1 MLQNYFKIALRN
13 LLKNKTNTFI
23 NVTGLS
29 IGMTCCMLIVL
40 YVADELNF
48 DRFWPQGERIY
59 RMALERKYPDR
70 STKYAIIPASY
81 AQSVRKEI
89 PEIEQS
95 IRVFNFNGEGATLL
109 RHNNKTLEERAFLFA
124 DSAFFQVFQIPL
136 LEGAPTKVL
145 SRPNTVVLTQRTARR
160 LFGTVSPIG
169 KFVELVQ
176 GPKLEIS
183 GVCQD
188 VPTNAHFT
196 FDFLASTVN
205 LRPAD
210 QINHIG
216 FSAYT
221 YLLLKPHTQA
231 AAVEAKFPKVVEK
244 YAAGEVERN
253 FGVSYK
259 DYVKAG
265 NGYFY
270 FLQPIRNI
278 HLDSNIEA
286 ELQPNGSR
294 TLVYLFSVIALFI
307 LLIAC
312 INFMNLATARSSER
326 AREVGIRKALG
337 STKGQL
343 AAQFLTESVLLSLFS
358 FLVSVGLV
366 ALFLPSFNNLAGKQL
381 ALGYFL
387 NWSLL
392 PFLPALAVFVGLLAG
407 SYPAGVLSAFE
418 PIKVLKGK
426 FLSTRQGYWLRNGL
440 VVFQFSISIILIIG
454 TIIVYSQLN
463 YLQEKELG
471 FTKESIIKLQGVG
484 FLGNK
489 TETFKREVEQISGVE
504 SVGGTSSTP
513 GEKQGFFGI
522 TFRKNGDNESV
533 TGRGTLVDEQYLQT
547 MRMTMLAGRAF
558 ERTFNDSVSVILNEE
573 AVTKL
578 GLTDPIGK
586 QIISPDNFE
595 QQDGPPVF
603 YTIVGVVKNFHFSS
617 LHEKIVPLFILN
629 DRLIRRFNN
638 EIVVRVKSQDPKPLV
653 SQMESIWKRYQPEQP
668 FHYSFLDSDWN
679 ALYQSEQVSQRIFG
693 VFSLLAI
700 FIACMGLLGLAIYVI
715 QQRTKEIGIR
725 KVLGA
730 SVLSITTL
738 LSKDFIKLVLIAI
751 VIASP
756 IAWYAVDRWLQ
767 NFAYRI
773 DIEWW
778 VFLTAGVLSMGIAV
792 LTVSFQSI
800 KAALMN
806 PVKSL
811 KSE

>member
-29 IGMTCCMLIVL
+29 IGMTCCILIVL

-70 STKYAIIPASY
+70 STKYAIIPPSY
-81 AQSVRKEI
+81 AQSVSKEI
-89 PEIEQS
+89 PEIEQTV
-95 IRVFNFNGEGATLL
+95 RVFNFNGQGATLI
-109 RHNNKTLEERAFLFA
+109 RHNDKTLEEKGFIFA
-124 DSAFFQVFQIPL
+124 DSTFFQVFQIPL
-136 LEGAPTKVL
+136 VEGTPTKVL

-160 LFGTVSPIG
+160 LFGAANPIG
-169 KFVELVQ
+169 KTLELVQ
-176 GPKLEIS
+176 GQKLEIS
-183 GVCQD
+183 GICAD
-188 VPTNAHFT
+188 VPANGHFA
-196 FDFLASTVN
+196 FDFLASTVS
-205 LRPAD
+205 LR
-210 QINHIG
+210 QVEQLNHIS
-216 FSAYT
+216 FAAYT

-231 AAVEAKFPKVVEK
+231 ATVEAKLPKVVEK

-259 DYVKAG
+259 DYIKAG

-270 FLQPIRNI
+270 FLQPIRDI
-278 HLDSNIEA
+278 HLDSNLEA
-286 ELQPNGSR
+286 EFQPNGNR

-326 AREVGIRKALG
+326 AREVGVRKAMG

-343 AAQFLTESVLLSLFS
+343 AAQFLTESVMLSVFS

-366 ALFLPSFNNLAGKQL
+366 ALFLPYFNNLANKQL
-381 ALGYFL
+381 TLRYFL
-387 NWSLL
+387 DWSLL
-392 PFLPALAVFVGLLAG
+392 PVLPALAIFVGLLAG

-426 FLSTRQGYWLRNGL
+426 FLSTRQGYLLRNGL

-454 TIIVYSQLN
+454 TIIVYRQLQ
-463 YLQEKELG
+463 YLQDKELG
-471 FTKESIIKLQGVG
+471 FAKESVINLKGAG

-489 TETFKREVEQISGVE
+489 TETFKREIEQLSGVE
-504 SVGGTSSTP
+504 SVGGANATL
-513 GEKQGFFGI
+513 GDRQAYFGI
-522 TFRKNGDNESV
+522 TFRKDGDNESV
-533 TGRGTLVDEQYLQT
+533 TGRGTLVDDRYLQT
-547 MRMTMLAGRAF
+547 MRMTMLAGRPF
-558 ERTFNDSVSVILNEE
+558 ERTFNDSTSVILNEE

-586 QIISPDNFE
+586 KIISPDNFA

-603 YTIVGVVKNFHFSS
+603 YTVVGVVKNFHFSS
-617 LHEKIVPLFILN
+617 LHERIVPLFVLN
-629 DRLIRRFNN
+629 DRLVGRFNN
-638 EIVVRVKSQDPKPLV
+638 DIIVRFKTTNSKPLV
-653 SQMESIWKRYQPEQP
+653 SQMETIWKRYQPDQP
-668 FHYSFLDSDWN
+668 FHYSFLDTDLE
-679 ALYQSEQVSQRIFG
+679 ALYKTEQVSQRIFG

-715 QQRTKEIGIR
+715 QQRTKEIGVR

-730 SVLSITTL
+730 SVISITAL
-738 LSKDFIKLVLIAI
+738 LSQDFIKLVLIAML
-751 VIASP
+751 IASP

-778 VFLTAGVLSMGIAV
+778 VFVVAGVLSMGIAV